1 MASSGNECSEWPA
14 QWPGLTVQQCLEVEP
29 ERAAIAT
36 VIEWAEQAG
45 AARGWPPRA
54 VFALTLCV
62 DEALTNILSHARPPE
77 GGQLSIRLMLGQA
90 DWGHVLGISDN
101 GGEFDPTAQASAA
114 LAATLDEAEI
124 GGHGLRLMRHYLH
137 VFEYRRVDGR
147 NLLLL
152 GVRRE
157 NTP

>member
-14 QWPGLTVQQCLEVEP
+14 QWPGLTVQQCLEVQP

-101 GGEFDPTAQASAA
+101 GG
-114 LAATLDEAEI
+114 
-124 GGHGLRLMRHYLH
+124 
-137 VFEYRRVDGR
+137 
-147 NLLLL
+147 
-152 GVRRE
+152 
-157 NTP
+157 

>member
-1 MASSGNECSEWPA
+1 M
-14 QWPGLTVQQCLEVEP
+14 QQCLGVEP

-36 VIEWAEQAG
+36 VIEWVEQAG
-45 AARGWPPRA
+45 EARDWPPRA
-54 VFALTLCV
+54 LFALTLCA
-62 DEALTNILSHARPPE
+62 DEALTNILSHARPPG
-77 GGQLSIRLMLGQA
+77 GGQLSIRMVLGQA
-90 DWGHVLGISDN
+90 DWGYALGISDN

-124 GGHGLRLMRHYLH
+124 GGHGLRIMRHYLH
-137 VFEYRRVDGR
+137 AFEYRRVDGR

-157 NTP
+157 DGH